1 MVATDHARTAK
12 SRRVLKPF
20 FGVGV
25 PEKMGSGALSLRAR
39 VVNLKEEAPPQAGEH
54 ARHWGAV
61 GRVLDQRVPR
71 RRGAG
76 VPKGTRSGRRES
88 RVHAA
93 QAGCSIM
100 EQPRRAAPLWEAATA
115 NSCLRQK
122 NFPGSTFDHP
132 GKFGVFH
139 AIVQRTTMAMICC
152 GREARESQR
161 WTDSDGGVWQRSM
174 QKWTT

>member
-12 SRRVLKPF
+12 SRGVLKPF

-100 EQPRRAAPLWEAATA
+100 GSSNSQFLSETKKLPRDDCRSP
-115 NSCLRQK
+115 RQ
-122 NFPGSTFDHP
+122 
-132 GKFGVFH
+132 
-139 AIVQRTTMAMICC
+139 I
-152 GREARESQR
+152 
-161 WTDSDGGVWQRSM
+161 
-174 QKWTT
+174 